1 MPPKRK
7 RRPSPPPK
15 GLAAGEHLKRAK
27 LAGNNSSAWGWVDI
41 EVSDPSQ
48 ITPEHRL
55 MTCGLSRRNRNPF
68 CGNKYV
74 SKPEQS
80 QPTVTLEPTVET
92 ANGESENDI
101 IVVSDDEP
109 PNCTKKACKNNPN
122 CLNYLGQDK
131 WEDEGM
137 CKAREQFLKASDL
150 GFNPMLNARD
160 PDLPGWA
167 QEMASI
173 SVNRLQDTEKKFEDS
188 PIFQLQVTFAA
199 LQEKQQDAQEFSKL
213 FMSHLDIEFRKQ
225 SAPSLKTLIST
236 QVSLFTGPY
245 VATCESRSERS
256 NSFLELEINIENNSR
271 LEDRIAA
278 LLQDEKL
285 TGDNRFTL
293 LILHSDK
300 STDELRALPPVLH
313 FSLLRFVYDFASM
326 ERKKSKH
333 NLLFPTTLDMGK
345 FLGRRVNTS
354 EDASGERSSHCVRI
368 ERSFT
373 AQRCQRL
380 SRTLLKLRFLIPGST
395 TWFQFDDDTVTKID
409 LSGEKRHSSKEIID
423 ILNWSSKRYTPFPLD
438 RNPFIISLIS
448 HQQPRIRPAKKR
460 RIEDSE
466 DEIVEPASSHEQ
478 DTNSD
483 SGDIFSSKDAYML
496 VYARKEFWPGNPPTS
511 TEPCNSSI
519 SHRGVDEISKTNG
532 SPQPTTKIPSPPPR
546 ARDLVRAL
554 NTTHYEA
561 CEQYLSKEKELNER
575 FFELREWMRSVYLHW
590 GVESADEDSV
600 IVSRQALEGWL
611 SKPLTRVKNEK
622 SGPQPP
628 GEEAAEVAILSD
640 ILCEH
645 AGLDPRKCH
654 NMKRVSKKAHLQ
666 LISRDG
672 FDNSSELF
680 TGNPA
685 RHRILYILLI
695 KCVERLYQIQHP
707 RIVAE
712 FDNVCDVKPGET
724 GFWLSKA
731 WLKDW
736 RLQKPRMHVPLY
748 GDAAPDSAEFRG
760 HVRCEHDQLSL
771 VSTARRS
778 ISKEACDILLGI
790 FPHWRPLSTTE
801 AFCSTCETIINSSK
815 EDKRELRKKAEDEK
829 ARLRHMYDN
838 ALIGNT
844 LLLENVPCAVVSA
857 HFVRLWRKWLGR
869 PTDIPRPDVVETSTL
884 FCEHGNLVFDPNAPN
899 DWDCN
904 IALIQLSE
912 WVVLE
917 GLYRCG
923 PVVSVEKRIIEDPN
937 GFLDTKF
944 VHPIPVCHDCR
955 MSRRSNYELTDITV
969 RLQSGHVHTEQNSA
983 SRSGESCKL
992 ESTSLGLRSSMGLRQ
1007 SKRIRQGRARR
1018 ENARLTVSK
1027 STTVKDMKIMIQDVL
1042 KIPMICQ
1049 RLFYKNEE
1057 LEDNTATVESLGI
1070 LMNDTLDLREEGEE
1084 GESDGGP
1091 RKRRAEEKGFGGTL
1105 LATSSFTG
1113 LSWDAGTSSEGEP
1126 LHEATRACPT
1136 CTYDNPPEN
1145 DMCDVCQGQLIGT

>member
-131 WEDEGM
+131 WEDEG
-137 CKAREQFLKASDL
+137 KAREQFLKASDL

-160 PDLPGWA
+160 PDLPVGLKNLGATCYANAFLQVWFRDLTFRNGVY
-167 QEMASI
+167 QCQP
-173 SVNRLQDTEKKFEDS
+173 LQDTEKKFEDS

-199 LQEKQQDAQEFSKL
+199 LQESGLRVYNPEKFAESLKLSTSEQQDAQEFSKL

-236 QVSLFTGPY
+236 QFQGQLVYGTICSN
-245 VATCESRSERS
+245 CESRSERS

-285 TGDNRFTL
+285 TGDNRYHCSHCQSLQDATRY
-293 LILHSDK
+293 
-300 STDELRALPPVLH
+300 TELRALPPVLH

-354 EDASGERSSHCVRI
+354 EDASGERNSHVYELRGVLLHKGASAYHGHY
-368 ERSFT
+368 E
-373 AQRCQRL
+373 AQVFDT
-380 SRTLLKLRFLIPGST
+380 SST

-409 LSGEKRHSSKEIID
+409 LLGEKRHSSKEIID
-423 ILNWSSKRYTPFPLD
+423 ILNWSSKR
-438 RNPFIISLIS
+438 
-448 HQQPRIRPAKKR
+448 
-460 RIEDSE
+460 
-466 DEIVEPASSHEQ
+466 
-478 DTNSD
+478 
-483 SGDIFSSKDAYML
+483 DIFSSKDAYML

-590 GVESADEDSV
+590 GVESVDEDSV

-611 SKPLTRVKNEK
+611 SKPLTRAKDEK

-640 ILCEH
+640 TLCEH
-645 AGLDPRKCH
+645 AGTGSTQ
-654 NMKRVSKKAHLQ
+654 VSVRSPTDVCETCVK
-666 LISRDG
+666 
-672 FDNSSELF
+672 ELF
-680 TGNPA
+680 T
-685 RHRILYILLI
+685 
-695 KCVERLYQIQHP
+695 ERLYQIQHP

-869 PTDIPRPDVVETSTL
+869 PTDISRPDVVETSTL

-1057 LEDNTATVESLGI
+1057 LEDNTTTVESLGI

-1105 LATSSFTG
+1105 LATSSFTS